1 VEEGFLAQFD
11 NSYHGKEVALVAKD
25 AHEIASDIT
34 IAWMQLLAQ
43 DTAPNGVSDALSQEQ
58 VSQYYSAVCKTV
70 LQCVRSVGMPEV
82 CGKPENW

>member
-1 VEEGFLAQFD
+1 M
-11 NSYHGKEVALVAKD
+11 AKD

-43 DTAPNGVSDALSQEQ
+43 DTAPNSVSDVLSQEQ

-70 LQCVRSVGMPEV
+70 LQCEHNPGMPEARS
-82 CGKPENW
+82 KPENW

>member
-1 VEEGFLAQFD
+1 MEEGFLAQFD

-43 DTAPNGVSDALSQEQ
+43 ATATNSVSDVLSQEQ

-70 LQCVRSVGMPEV
+70 LQCVRIVGMPEV